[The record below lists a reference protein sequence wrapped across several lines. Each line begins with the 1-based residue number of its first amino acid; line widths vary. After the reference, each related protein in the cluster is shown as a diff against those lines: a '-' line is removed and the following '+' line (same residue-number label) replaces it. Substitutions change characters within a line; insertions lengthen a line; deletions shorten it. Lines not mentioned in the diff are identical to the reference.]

1 MGPRLMSPHKSAQ
14 KSFIGPDLHLRF
26 NYLKRCKLSR
36 SCGHGRSDTEN
47 ADGVFFTSCRGGQR
61 SETTKRKGLHS
72 GSEITELDKA
82 TSSLALAFSNAPR
95 GRELIEPNARKVDI

>member
-1 MGPRLMSPHKSAQ
+1 MVGRTLRMLMEFS
-14 KSFIGPDLHLRF
+14 LHPA
-26 NYLKRCKLSR
+26 
-36 SCGHGRSDTEN
+36 G
-47 ADGVFFTSCRGGQR
+47 GGQR

-72 GSEITELDKA
+72 GSKITELDKA